1 MLKFCVNKLVLSV
14 VVLLVLSIFTG
25 SDMWSAY
32 AGTKAGNVV
41 AANHFFEVTN
51 GLIVLE
57 VDTDTGQYSLRT
69 GSQHSIPGERIFFSL
84 GTGFDTVRSADSGL
98 SYVTTNTDEL
108 DEGVEL
114 GEPDFTPFSDG
125 YRAEWTVVN
134 TLDVDGSDE
143 LTIIQEG
150 QITGTTEDDTAVTF
164 STTIINNGDDDANI
178 ELRYF
183 WDWQLAGDDGP
194 DFTPDG
200 GATTTTE
207 VEFTPPTFD
216 FFIACDTESTSLCG
230 GSSWSDNLVRL
241 VYADWPDASGTAFD
255 YTPTGQDVDLDSSVL
270 YYFGGGSPFVI
281 GPGGSITA
289 SSSHGVTNMAPV
301 IPDPVAVGGDF
312 VPLDSTMVLVAGAQ
326 HTAAW
331 MFPIIVAAA
340 GFGLLIQT
348 QKTRLKLNSCPS
360 CKSETDDTFQLGE
373 NLVGKCKNSKCR
385 VSLFFVE

>member
-32 AGTKAGNVV
+32 AGIKAGNVV

-51 GLIVLE
+51 GFIVLE

-69 GSQHSIPGERIFFSL
+69 GSQHAIPNERIFFSL

-98 SYVTTNTDEL
+98 SYVTTDPDEL

-114 GEPDFTPFSDG
+114 GAPNFSPFSDG

-134 TLDVDGSDE
+134 ALDE

-183 WDWQLAGDDGP
+183 WDWELAGDDGP

-200 GATTTTE
+200 GETTTTE

-216 FFIACDTESTSLCG
+216 FFITCDTESTSLCG

-255 YTPTGQDVDLDSSVL
+255 YTPTGQDVDPDSSVL

-281 GPGGSITA
+281 LPGGSITA

-301 IPDPVAVGGDF
+301 IPDPVSVGGEFIGVDTT
-312 VPLDSTMVLVAGAQ
+312 SVLVAGTQ
-326 HTAAW
+326 YTAAW
-331 MFPIIVAAA
+331 MIPIIVAAA

-360 CKSETDDTFQLGE
+360 CKSETDDTFQQ
-373 NLVGKCKNSKCR
+373 CR